1 MNFYER
7 LQDLAKKQGK
17 SFNEIEQELGLGKN
31 TLYSYKKN
39 QPTAQRLKQF
49 SEYFN
54 VSIDYLLGRAGGN
67 YTQYFNSVKENVR
80 ANRLKKGLTQK
91 QLAKLIGTSVQDIE
105 EIEDGTRYLTDDALV
120 ELALVL
126 EVPVEQLMVDN
137 PEVSKTVQAG
147 LILERID
154 TNFRYE
160 TAVNDIN
167 VIELL
172 YKKVRFEKEKDE
184 LSDEDIDFILGGNTE
199 LDRDRKIELISFEN
213 SQLIINEIE
222 RLEEK
227 VKEKLNLYDELFGYY
242 QRGESHKQPLKE
254 LYDHKNPFKF

>member
-1 MNFYER
+1 MDSLGNR
-7 LQDLAKKQGK
+7 IAALRK
-17 SFNEIEQELGLGKN
+17 EL
-31 TLYSYKKN
+31 
-39 QPTAQRLKQF
+39 
-49 SEYFN
+49 
-54 VSIDYLLGRAGGN
+54 
-67 YTQYFNSVKENVR
+67 
-80 ANRLKKGLTQK
+80 GLTQK
-91 QLAKLIGTSVQDIE
+91 QLAKLVGTSVRDIQEIE
-105 EIEDGTRYLTDDALV
+105 EGTTYLTDEALV
-120 ELALVL
+120 ELSLVL
-126 EVPVEQLMVDN
+126 EVPIEQLMVDN

-184 LSDEDIDFILGGNTE
+184 LSDEDIDFILGGNAE

-242 QRGESHKQPLKE
+242 QRGESHKQTLKE